1 MTTHAKAQELERI
14 ERALAALNN
23 PIGLNGALRTGAE
36 EIRMEAIQNLDDH
49 LFDRRDLPSIYALAP
64 TLIVAPGTAPLT
76 YEINTSFATASGVEN
91 RSQGQADLSWLRR
104 GIAKVLPS
112 VKRRLGRIILAA
124 GRATR

>member
-1 MTTHAKAQELERI
+1 MTTHAKVQELERI

-23 PIGLNGALRTGAE
+23 PVGLNGALRKGAE
-36 EIRMEAIQNLDDH
+36 EIRMEAIQNSDDH
-49 LFDRRDLPSIYALAP
+49 LFDRRDLQSISALAP

-76 YEINTSFATASGVEN
+76 YEISTSFATASGGES
-91 RSQGQADLSWLRR
+91 RPQGQVDLSWLRR

-124 GRATR
+124 SRATR

>member
-1 MTTHAKAQELERI
+1 MTTPVKSQELARI

-23 PIGLNGALRTGAE
+23 LIGLNGALRRGAE
-36 EIRMEAIQNLDDH
+36 EIRNEAIQNLDDH
-49 LFDRRDLPSIYALAP
+49 LFDRRDLQDIAALAP
-64 TLIVAPGTAPLT
+64 TLIVAPGSAPLS
-76 YEINTSFATASGVEN
+76 YEINTSLATASGVEN

-104 GIAKVLPS
+104 SIAKVLPS